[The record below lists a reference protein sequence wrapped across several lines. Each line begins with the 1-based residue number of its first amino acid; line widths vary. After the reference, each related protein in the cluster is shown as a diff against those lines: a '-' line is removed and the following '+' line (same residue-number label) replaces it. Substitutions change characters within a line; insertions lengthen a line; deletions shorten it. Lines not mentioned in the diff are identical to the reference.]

1 MSVKDELKN
10 IISNSI
16 RNFKQEHLFDNIK
29 INIEIPTNKEIGNY
43 STDIARTL
51 ANILRQSPLEIAE
64 LIKKNIDKNEIIKEI
79 KIDSSGLINLYL
91 KEEYLLSYI
100 NKIIEEKRSYGR
112 NSIGNHKKINIG
124 LINPNIIKPLTIE
137 GGRSITYLDNLARI
151 MNFCG
156 YDVER
161 EYYVNDAN
169 NETDSLG
176 MAIKEQYKE
185 LCGIECNIQENNNDN
200 IEIAKR
206 IYFLYQDSKLEED
219 INFFKQEGIDI
230 TLNQI
235 KEDLDKYRINFNI
248 YTREQSLYDKCLI
261 EDTLSKLQYKDA
273 CYLKD
278 NELWLK
284 TAIYG
289 DETDQLL
296 VKEDGT
302 YTNLVSDIAYH
313 IDKINRGYDR
323 VIDIL
328 ETNDNRYINRI
339 KIALN
344 ILEKNNNNLDTKLFK
359 PVRLIKNQEELQ
371 SNKEKGEDIVL
382 TDIINEIGVNATRYY
397 FSAYNLDT
405 KIDLDMDLALR
416 NSKENQ
422 IYNIEDANTKIYSI
436 LKKYKQK
443 IEKKEK
449 YTNLNNNNAYTILN
463 KLSEYEDVVISAC
476 QNEEPSLIVKYVN
489 ELITLF
495 HIYEEKEQIVADEI
509 EEATKEKI
517 NLLYAIQIVINN
529 ALDLIGIIPE
539 E

>member
-137 GGRSITYLDNLARI
+137 CGRSITYLDNLARI